1 MSSKELNTENKNKIR
16 QEAIKRL
23 KGNQKHLPP
32 QEIIDSYSEL
42 LENLWINNEIV
53 FDWEI
58 Q

>member
-23 KGNQKHLPP
+23 KGQESQLPP
-32 QEIIDSYSEL
+32 KDVVDSYCEL
-42 LENLWINNEIV
+42 LENLWMNDEIA